1 MQIRGQTEKPVPLIF
16 ESNMMNPLEI
26 IKHYFSQQ
34 PVKRV
39 YLFGSL
45 ARNEAIPQS
54 DIDLLVELNENVDLF
69 EFATMQWQL
78 EGLLNKKVDLVST
91 NGISQRLR
99 ATIEQDKCL
108 IYENR

>member
-1 MQIRGQTEKPVPLIF
+1 MGIIRTPVPLIF
-16 ESNMMNPLEI
+16 EHNMMNPLEI
-26 IKHYFSQQ
+26 IKCYFSQQ

-39 YLFGSL
+39 YLFGSF
-45 ARNEAIPQS
+45 ARNEATPQS
-54 DIDLLVELNENVDLF
+54 DIDLLIELNENVDLF

-78 EGLLNKKVDLVST
+78 EELLNQKVDLVST
-91 NGISQRLR
+91 NGISRRLR